1 MALGVGGG
9 HQQRQTRG
17 TFQNDEVK
25 FNRKLSMNLN
35 SSLKMNLAADDGFE
49 EDPFSRHKN
58 VKNGK

>member
-1 MALGVGGG
+1 
-9 HQQRQTRG
+9 
-17 TFQNDEVK
+17 
-25 FNRKLSMNLN
+25 MNLN